1 MSSVQLK
8 DLKGKASGEVNFD
21 DSVFGVEP
29 NIHVMHA
36 ALHRQLCNARA
47 GTAATKT
54 RAEVRGGGR
63 KPWRQKGTGRARAG
77 SSRSPLWA
85 GGGVTFGP
93 QPRDYSHSLPKKVR
107 QLALRSA
114 LAARKDQ
121 FVVVKNFDGLFKNP
135 PAEGQEAKEQ
145 PKTKQFFSILKDLG
159 IDSKRVLLI
168 LDEGVPGGCQI
179 ERSARNLTNLRV
191 VSAHNLNVKDLLH
204 CEAVLT
210 SERTIV
216 WLNNRLQ
223 PKTSATERGER
234 QAKRAAKAEKPAQPK
249 KAAAPKPA
257 AGKPKAAKSE
267 PAPAKAKAPKSE
279 AADKQ
284 PKASDKKSKQ

>member
-8 DLKGKASGEVNFD
+8 DLKGKSAGEVNFD
-21 DSVFGVEP
+21 DDVFGIEP
-29 NIHVMHA
+29 NVHVMHA
-36 ALHRQLCNARA
+36 ALHRQLTNARA

-85 GGGVTFGP
+85 GGGVIFGP
-93 QPRDYSHSLPKKVR
+93 QPRDYSQSLPKKVR

-135 PAEGQEAKEQ
+135 PAEGKEVKEQ
-145 PKTKQFFSILKDLG
+145 PKTKQFHSALKDLG
-159 IDSKRVLLI
+159 IATKKVLLI
-168 LDEGVPGGCQI
+168 LEEGMPGHCQI
-179 ERSARNLTNLRV
+179 ERSARNLDNLCV
-191 VSAHNLNVKDLLH
+191 VSASNLNVKDLLH

-210 SERTIV
+210 SERTVV
-216 WLNNRLQ
+216 WLNSRFH
-223 PKTSATERGER
+223 PKASDTARGEKK
-234 QAKRAAKAEKPAQPK
+234 AKRAAAAKAERSAKSAAT
-249 KAAAPKPA
+249 KAASE
-257 AGKPKAAKSE
+257 KPKAAKSE
-267 PAPAKAKAPKSE
+267 KAPAKADS
-279 AADKQ
+279 Q
-284 PKASDKKSKQ
+284 TKASDKKSKK